1 MTTVL
6 RNVEYIRVTVPVPN
20 WIIKADVYDSEGNF
34 VADFGV
40 DGTDVNSW
48 WNSQSEEFQLDTLS
62 VFINF
67 IKDEV
72 IP

>member
-6 RNVEYIRVTVPVPN
+6 KNVEYIRVTVPVPN
-20 WIIKADVYDSEGNF
+20 WIVKADVYDTEGNK

-40 DGTDVNSW
+40 DGTDINHW
-48 WNSQSEEFQLDTLS
+48 WNSQPDGFQLDTLS

-72 IP
+72 TP

>member
-1 MTTVL
+1 MITVL

-20 WIIKADVYDSEGNF
+20 WIIKADVYDTEGNK

-72 IP
+72 VP

>member
-6 RNVEYIRVTVPVPN
+6 KNVEYIRVTVPVPN
-20 WIIKADVYDSEGNF
+20 WIVKADVYDTEGNK

-40 DGTDVNSW
+40 DGTDINSW
-48 WNSQSEEFQLDTLS
+48 WNSQSDEFQLDTLS

-72 IP
+72 TP

>member
-6 RNVEYIRVTVPVPN
+6 KNVEYIRVTVPVPN
-20 WIIKADVYDSEGNF
+20 WIVKADVYDTEGNK
-34 VADFGV
+34 VADFGP
-40 DGTDVNSW
+40 DGTDINSW

-72 IP
+72 TP

>member
-20 WIIKADVYDSEGNF
+20 WIVKADVYDTDGNK
-34 VADFGV
+34 VADFGP
-40 DGTDVNSW
+40 DGTDINSW
-48 WNSQSEEFQLDTLS
+48 WNSQPDEFQLDTLS
-62 VFINF
+62 MFINF

-72 IP
+72 TP

>member
-6 RNVEYIRVTVPVPN
+6 KNVEYIRVTNPVPN
-20 WIIKADVYDSEGNF
+20 WIVKADVYDTDGNK
-34 VADFGV
+34 VADFGP
-40 DGTDVNSW
+40 DGTDINNW
-48 WNSQSEEFQLDTLS
+48 WNSQPDEFQLDTLS

-72 IP
+72 VP

>member
-6 RNVEYIRVTVPVPN
+6 KNVEYIRVTVPVPN
-20 WIIKADVYDSEGNF
+20 WIVKADVYDTEGNK

-40 DGTDVNSW
+40 DGTDINSW
-48 WNSQSEEFQLDTLS
+48 WNSQPDEFQLDTLS

-72 IP
+72 TP

>member
-20 WIIKADVYDSEGNF
+20 WIIKADVYDTEGNK